1 MTRRQLIVE
10 HVPVNG
16 PMQLIKVQELIETS
30 DAPLRNFTWI
40 IDVQAIDRR
49 IEPGVRSTSK
59 SIEILDAEQ
68 FKRLL
73 KKRVIVERENVR
85 ATKIAV
91 TRFCF

>member
-1 MTRRQLIVE
+1 
-10 HVPVNG
+10 
-16 PMQLIKVQELIETS
+16 MQLIKVQELIETS